1 MQGNQSEL
9 SQRERNRVETWNAVH
24 EAASSIAL
32 EDGLA
37 VATIDAIATRAGVS
51 RRTFFNYFP
60 TKEDAVLG
68 TQPPVVGEADIER
81 FRASGE
87 DLLTR
92 TVELLAA
99 VLTTSFVSGSMAR
112 RRVVVAARPELRERV
127 MQHVSDA
134 ERLVT
139 EVLHE
144 RIAEGAPH
152 AEIDALPDA
161 ERSPRALIML
171 AGVITKF
178 AFTAYQDAGSGDLE
192 PHLAD
197 SISTFRKVVDA
208 TR

>member
-32 EDGLA
+32 DDGLA
-37 VATIDAIATRAGVS
+37 AATIDAIAARAGVS

-68 TQPPVVGEADIER
+68 TRPPVVGEGDIER

-144 RIAEGAPH
+144 RIAEGVPS

-178 AFTAYQDAGSGDLE
+178 AFTAYQDAGRGDLE